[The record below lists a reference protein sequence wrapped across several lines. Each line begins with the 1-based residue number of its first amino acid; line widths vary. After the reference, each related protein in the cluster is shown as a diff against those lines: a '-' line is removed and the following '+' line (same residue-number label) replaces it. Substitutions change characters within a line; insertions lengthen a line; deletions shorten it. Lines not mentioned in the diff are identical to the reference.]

1 MEFSS
6 SAVHA
11 GSETKHDVLVS
22 LEITGSHYDIVVKS
36 IVEKKFGQANR
47 ESVITILNEYHIKGA
62 KVLIND
68 LGAWD
73 FAIRARTRTAVKR
86 ALKKEVSL

>member
-36 IVEKKFGQANR
+36 KVEKKFGQAIR
-47 ESVITILNEYHIKGA
+47 ESVINILYE
-62 KVLIND
+62 
-68 LGAWD
+68 
-73 FAIRARTRTAVKR
+73 
-86 ALKKEVSL
+86 